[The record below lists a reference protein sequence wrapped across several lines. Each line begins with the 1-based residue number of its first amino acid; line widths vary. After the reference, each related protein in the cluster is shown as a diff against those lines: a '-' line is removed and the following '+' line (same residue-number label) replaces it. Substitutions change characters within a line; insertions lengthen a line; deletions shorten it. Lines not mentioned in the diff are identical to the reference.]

1 MHKLISTLILIS
13 LLLPLPVH
21 AGLVTDFDPVEKQ
34 YLDKQ
39 RLEEDMS
46 KEFKKQQQLEQEKPI
61 KAVEHKPVEK
71 SGSSWWKWALGILVV
86 GGAAAAAG
94 GGGSGGS
101 SPSSSGGTGSTTV
114 TW

>member
-13 LLLPLPVH
+13 FLLPLPVH

-34 YLDKQ
+34 FLDKRQ
-39 RLEEDMS
+39 LEEEMS
-46 KEFKKQQQLEQEKPI
+46 REFKKQQQIEQEKPI
-61 KAVEHKPVEK
+61 KPVEHAQKE

-94 GGGSGGS
+94 GGGGGDSPAPSGGA
-101 SPSSSGGTGSTTV
+101 GSTTV

>member
-1 MHKLISTLILIS
+1 MKRLISITILLSLIL
-13 LLLPLPVH
+13 PVRIY
-21 AGLVTDFDPVEKQ
+21 AGLITDFDPVEKQ

-61 KAVEHKPVEK
+61 KAVEHKPEEK
-71 SGSSWWKWALGILVV
+71 SGSSWWKWALGILGG

-94 GGGSGGS
+94 GGGGGS